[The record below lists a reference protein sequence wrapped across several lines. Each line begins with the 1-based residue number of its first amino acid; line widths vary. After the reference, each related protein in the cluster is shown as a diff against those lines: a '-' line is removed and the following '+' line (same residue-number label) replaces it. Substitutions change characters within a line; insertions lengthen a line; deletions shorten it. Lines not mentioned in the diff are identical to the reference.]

1 MHRLYEA
8 SQKVFL
14 RDFLPIFFNDA
25 SRGIKTVVNFY
36 VTTSNVKDANELRKV
51 VETRKQE
58 VYRIISSLETFN
70 SENSSLRNYLEFG
83 YRAPQICGMDGEE
96 LVKL

>member
-1 MHRLYEA
+1 
-8 SQKVFL
+8 
-14 RDFLPIFFNDA
+14 
-25 SRGIKTVVNFY
+25 
-36 VTTSNVKDANELRKV
+36 

-58 VYRIISSLETFN
+58 VYRVISSLETFN
-70 SENSSLRNYLEFG
+70 PENSSLRNYLEFG